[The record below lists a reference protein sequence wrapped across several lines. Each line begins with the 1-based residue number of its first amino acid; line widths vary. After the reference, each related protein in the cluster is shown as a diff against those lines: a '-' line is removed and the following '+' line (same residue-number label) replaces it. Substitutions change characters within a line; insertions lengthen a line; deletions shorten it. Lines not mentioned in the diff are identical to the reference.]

1 MSTKSPKKIKFFA
14 SEKWKELPI
23 KKGATQK
30 RYAISNHGRIVSFTT
45 KIDEGTILK
54 TRLTQRYPSIT
65 IKIAGKNIN
74 YYIHRL
80 VAQHFCKKPSPKH
93 SFVIH
98 LDHKKEANKAKNL
111 KWVTHAVQI
120 EHAKKD
126 PAFIA
131 QLTPFQGKK
140 LNANMVKVIKQKIKA
155 GKTKMKTLAK
165 QYKISEM
172 QLYRIKSG
180 ENWSHVKI

>member
-1 MSTKSPKKIKFFA
+1 MNSKSSKSIKFFA

-30 RYAISNHGRIVSFTT
+30 RYAISNYGRIASFTD
-45 KIDEGTILK
+45 KIAEGTILK

-80 VAQHFCKKPSPKH
+80 VATHFSKKPSPRH
-93 SFVIH
+93 NFVIH
-98 LDHKKEANKAKNL
+98 LNHKKEDNKAGNL
-111 KWVTHAVQI
+111 KWVTHALQI

-126 PAFIA
+126 PAFLA
-131 QLTPFQGKK
+131 QLKPTEGKK
-140 LNANMVKVIKQKIKA
+140 LNADKVKVIKQKIRE
-155 GKTKMKTLAK
+155 GRTRMKDLARRF
-165 QYKISEM
+165 KISEM

-180 ENWSHVKI
+180 ENWSHVKA